1 MGMDLSIYR
10 TKQKYNKEEHWT
22 EPWEHEEIYYARK
35 FWALYDVMHRR
46 KNADNCDYVLLDKD
60 DAIEL
65 AATAVSTP
73 DYWGSFDTVPK
84 LLDLVYHWDQYADEG
99 WLFYFCCDW

>member
-10 TKQKYNKEEHWT
+10 TKQKYDRAKALGGE
-22 EPWEHEEIYYARK
+22 WEHEEIYYARK
-35 FWALYDVMHRR
+35 FWALYYVMSCR

-60 DAIEL
+60 DATEL

-73 DYWGSFDTVPK
+73 DYWDSFETVPI
-84 LLDLVYHWDQYADEG
+84 LLDLVYHWEKYADEG